1 MSVLQQQLEMITQVA
16 TALDDLLDEVVFVGG
31 CVTGLLIN
39 DAFTLEQVRFTE
51 DVDLIVNVITHA
63 DWRGLQNQLRKRGFK
78 EDMTDTV
85 ICRMNLGK
93 LKVDIMPVEKDILG
107 FSNQWYKEAMET
119 PLKYAINTSL
129 SVNIVSPVYY
139 IATKIDAF
147 LGRGNGD
154 LLASHDIEDLITV
167 FDGRSEIV
175 DEFLNASDKVKSYI
189 IKQLNNFMLDNSFE
203 YVIQG
208 VARNDVQR
216 ENLIIERI
224 EGCIK

>member
-1 MSVLQQQLEMITQVA
+1 MSVLQQQIAMITQVA

-31 CVTGLLIN
+31 CVTGLLVN

-51 DVDLIVNVITHA
+51 DVDLIVNVITHS

-85 ICRMNLGK
+85 ICRMNLGN
-93 LKVDIMPVEKDILG
+93 LKVDIMPIDKDILG
-107 FSNQWYKEAMET
+107 FSNQWYKDAMKN
-119 PLKYAINTSL
+119 PLIYEINPNL

-139 IATKIDAF
+139 IATKIDAY
-147 LGRGNGD
+147 LGRGKGD
-154 LLASHDIEDLITV
+154 LLVSHDIEDLITL
-167 FDGRSEIV
+167 FDGRTEIISEY
-175 DEFLNASDKVKSYI
+175 LNASDKVKSYI
-189 IKQLNNFMLDNSFE
+189 AKQLNYLMLDDSFE

-216 ENLIIERI
+216 ERLIIERI
-224 EGCIK
+224 EKCIK